1 VLTSKKWL
9 SLTLI
14 LTLLGMIFSPACASA
29 TISVSNDDARQIIAD
44 NAALLAEID
53 ALNTSLTS
61 ERAQTRQLI
70 LNYDSALSADAAMIE
85 QYKTMNLNLSDQ
97 LAAKDKVQATALK
110 IERAKGW
117 GKGLTGLII
126 GVVVGAVAAH

>member
-1 VLTSKKWL
+1 
-9 SLTLI
+9 
-14 LTLLGMIFSPACASA
+14 MIFSPACASA

-61 ERAQTRQLI
+61 ERAQTRELI
-70 LNYDSALSADAAMIE
+70 MNYDSALSADAAVIE

-97 LAAKDKVQATALK
+97 LAAKDKVQAAALK
-110 IERAKGW
+110 AERAKGW
-117 GKGLTGLII
+117 GKTAVGLII
-126 GVVVGAVAAH
+126 GAVVGAVVTH